1 MINPDKVESRLSS
14 KIFRTLT
21 LYMLI
26 VLCTFFGYVMLFKDV
41 RDTSKPGS
49 GTAVTSPFTALIN
62 SLMATET
69 METDLNFSVA
79 GADLQLQM
87 AGDIKLDI
95 QNQDFSA
102 NLDLVYND
110 SFYTISAYKNSNL
123 QESNTIFVSVN
134 DESYKMDL
142 RDENCVKQTFDKVF
156 KRFDYVDAVVCNAGT
171 ADKEMLFA
179 DVPQKNIDNL
189 LNTNLRGTIICNQE
203 AFRRFL
209 KQKHGNIVNISSI
222 FGINGGPC
230 EAAYSAT
237 KGGIIALTKA
247 LAVEG
252 APFKIRVNAVAPG
265 YIDTKMTA
273 HFSEKEK
280 EHAISMTPL
289 ARIGQGQDVAEAVFF
304 LANDSSSFV
313 TGEILTVSGG
323 VLRF

>member
-1 MINPDKVESRLSS
+1 MRQNDFAILKKNFALKDYCDIIVCGRFIMIRKTAF
-14 KIFRTLT
+14 IT
-21 LYMLI
+21 
-26 VLCTFFGYVMLFKDV
+26 G
-41 RDTSKPGS
+41 GS
-49 GTAVTSPFTALIN
+49 GGIGRACAIKFAQNGYNI
-62 SLMATET
+62 ATTYLTGSTEN
-69 METDLNFSVA
+69 LK
-79 GADLQLQM
+79 LQCE
-87 AGDIKLDI
+87 KLGVE
-95 QNQDFSA
+95 F
-102 NLDLVYND
+102 
-110 SFYTISAYKNSNL
+110 
-123 QESNTIFVSVN
+123 
-134 DESYKMDL
+134 ESYKMDL

-230 EAAYSAT
+230 EAVYSAT

-252 APFKIRVNAVAPG
+252 APFKIRVNAAAPG

-273 HFSEKEK
+273 HFSEEEK
-280 EHAISMTPL
+280 AHAISMTPL
-289 ARIGQGQDVAEAVFF
+289 ARIGQGQDVADAVFF
-304 LANDSSSFV
+304 LANDSSSFI